1 MSAADRPAGLQ
12 IAIDGPS
19 GTGKSSA
26 SRRLAHHLA
35 GAYLDTGA
43 MYRVATLHVLDSAI
57 DLADP
62 AAVAAAVRALPIE
75 VGADPLDEA
84 VLLAGRDVRAEIRG
98 PEVTAHV
105 SAVSALPEV
114 RRALVEAQRDVAAA
128 HPVIVLEGRD
138 IGTVVLPD
146 APVKIYLTAS
156 PQVRAERRN
165 RQIVAGGGADDL
177 AAVLADVERRDLA
190 DSTRA
195 VAPLRPAEDAVVLD
209 TTELG
214 FDEVLARLIELT
226 ENTRGVQR

>member
-1 MSAADRPAGLQ
+1 MSAVAGPGGLQ

-19 GTGKSSA
+19 GTGKSTA
-26 SRRLAHHLA
+26 SRRLAAHLG

-43 MYRVATLHVLDSAI
+43 MYRVATLHVLESGI
-57 DLADP
+57 DLADV
-62 AAVAAAVRALPIE
+62 AAVAAAVRTLPIE
-75 VGADPLDEA
+75 VGSDPLDEA

-98 PEVTAHV
+98 ADVTAHV

-114 RRALVEAQRDVAAA
+114 RDALVQAQRGVAAE

-138 IGTVVLPD
+138 IGTVVLPE

-156 PQVRAERRN
+156 AAVRAERRN
-165 RQIVAGGGADDL
+165 RQNVAAGGVDDL
-177 AAVLADVERRDLA
+177 AGVLADVQRRDLA

-209 TTELG
+209 TTALG

-226 ENTRGVQR
+226 ETTRGVQR